1 MAIKKVIFG
10 DRTLIDL
17 SADTVT
23 ADKLCP
29 GYTAHQANGEIIIG
43 SLTNSPI
50 SPYIV
55 DFNKGYINE
64 GTWYYEYPSNNLTDI
79 YQVTANHKY
88 CVIIGGIVSTRFRVM
103 FTETDVSQVTE
114 DITGISI
121 LNRNNPNAHDNV
133 LYTALSDGYLIIG
146 KTNNNRT
153 GIKTYVYDA
162 TVGWL

>member
-1 MAIKKVIFG
+1 MGVKKIIFG

-17 SADTVT
+17 SSDTVNVD
-23 ADKLCP
+23 ALQL
-29 GYTAHQANGEIIIG
+29 GYTAHNNLGEIITG
-43 SLTNSPI
+43 TFVNSLLN
-50 SPYIV
+50 PYIV

-64 GTWYYEYPSNNLTDI
+64 GTWYYENPSNNLTDI

-88 CVIIGGIVSTRFRVM
+88 CVIIGGTVSTRFRVM

-146 KTNNNRT
+146 KTNNSKT